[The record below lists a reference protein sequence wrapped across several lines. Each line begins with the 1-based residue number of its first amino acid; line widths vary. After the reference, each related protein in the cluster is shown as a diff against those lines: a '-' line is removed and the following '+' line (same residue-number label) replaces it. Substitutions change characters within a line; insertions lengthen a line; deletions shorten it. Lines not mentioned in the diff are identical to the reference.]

1 MFDVWSQWMDK
12 NSCAEGTG
20 KKEPSSKRGWGHGEL
35 WVTSGRQED
44 TVGMAVPSS
53 TDAPVEQGLFKL
65 PPDPD
70 MR

>member
-1 MFDVWSQWMDK
+1 MVPVDGQELMCRRYRKDRTELEERVW
-12 NSCAEGTG
+12 G
-20 KKEPSSKRGWGHGEL
+20 RGEL
-35 WVTSGRQED
+35 WVTLGRQED

>member
-1 MFDVWSQWMDK
+1 MDGQKLTCRRYRKERTELVERVW
-12 NSCAEGTG
+12 G
-20 KKEPSSKRGWGHGEL
+20 RGEL
-35 WVTSGRQED
+35 WVMLGRQED

-53 TDAPVEQGLFKL
+53 TDAPVEQGLLKL

>member
-1 MFDVWSQWMDK
+1 MDGQELMCRRYRKDRTELEERVW
-12 NSCAEGTG
+12 G
-20 KKEPSSKRGWGHGEL
+20 RGEL
-35 WVTSGRQED
+35 WVTLGRQED

-53 TDAPVEQGLFKL
+53 TDVPVEQGLFKL